1 LKDLLV
7 DSSIVESV
15 FEKGTEFNEITT
27 ARSIISKT
35 RKIMDKW
42 I

>member
-15 FEKGTEFNEITT
+15 FEKGTESNEITT

-35 RKIMDKW
+35 RKIKDKW